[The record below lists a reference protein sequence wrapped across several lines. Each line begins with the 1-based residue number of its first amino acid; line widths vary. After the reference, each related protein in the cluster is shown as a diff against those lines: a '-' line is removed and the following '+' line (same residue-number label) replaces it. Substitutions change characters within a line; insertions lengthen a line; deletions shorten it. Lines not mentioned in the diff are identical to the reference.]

1 MILPD
6 ALNNYQQLVDLAK
19 DAVGKGSRL
28 LRKPA
33 NEGAALYRA
42 AQYDEAIRVLTK
54 VDGSNR
60 MVLVVARGGDAHIV
74 RGDNARVA
82 TFLAMSNARIGR
94 PDIARDWLAKACQW
108 IERDGR
114 SFAVTPVSATDQI
127 GPLSQAN
134 APASPVPGADAGAIR
149 RSRSGEDTAKPPTVE
164 IRLEEKMLLADI
176 VFELQVLLS
185 EAKLLVDPGAE

>member
-1 MILPD
+1 
-6 ALNNYQQLVDLAK
+6 LVKVFSEESDNEPHHCNAASSLRDIPSHTQA
-19 DAVGKGSRL
+19 GLGRHSRL
-28 LRKPA
+28 L
-33 NEGAALYRA
+33 ALR
-42 AQYDEAIRVLTK
+42 
-54 VDGSNR
+54 
-60 MVLVVARGGDAHIV
+60 
-74 RGDNARVA
+74 RGD
-82 TFLAMSNARIGR
+82 GR
-94 PDIARDWLAKACQW
+94 FAKACQW

-134 APASPVPGADAGAIR
+134 APASPALGADAGAIEP
-149 RSRSGEDTAKPPTVE
+149 SKSGEDAAKPPTVE